1 MQEKYTA
8 GIKARRKLWLKVHL
22 YLGLIVG
29 MLFVLQGLTG
39 SINVFYRELD
49 EIIYPEL
56 EVSEPGQ
63 YHRPWDELL
72 AIVKVAYPSREGAWI
87 LLLPRYPNAMLSAL
101 NTEPTSQERLM
112 VYVNPYTGEIVS
124 SRHFGETFGTWV
136 YSLHGDLFLGQT
148 GSYIIGASGILFILS
163 LGSGLYLWWPKGKKI
178 KQAFSIKTSSGIARL
193 IFDIHRTFGIYSFVV
208 LFVLAF
214 SGVTMVFDFKPVVNL
229 FSSVRNGAPHGDGI
243 AIKSTKI
250 NGKLT
255 ISISEAVA
263 VANQVFPDAVLRRI
277 TTPDNEDGVY
287 IIRKYQA
294 EEANY
299 AWPSTVIWIDQYSGK
314 VLAYLNP
321 YEYTA
326 GETFLNVLFPLHSG
340 EALGLSGRI
349 LVFISGFAPLILYVT
364 GILRW
369 LQKHRAA
376 KLHQAKQSP
385 AYESC

>member
-1 MQEKYTA
+1 MMSKSSYQLLASVKT
-8 GIKARRKLWLKVHL
+8 RRKLWLKVHL

-29 MLFVLQGLTG
+29 VLFVLQGLTG

-56 EVSEPGQ
+56 KISNPGQ
-63 YHRPWDELL
+63 QFRSWEELL
-72 AIVKVAYPSREGAWI
+72 SIVKEAYPGREGAWI
-87 LLLPRYPNAMLSAL
+87 LRLPRYPTAMLNAW
-101 NTEPTSQERLM
+101 NTDPESKQRLM

-124 SRHFGETFGTWV
+124 SRNFGETFGTWF
-136 YSLHGDLFLGQT
+136 YILHSNLLLGRT
-148 GSYIIGASGILFILS
+148 GHFIILASGILFIIS

-178 KQAFSIKTSSGIARL
+178 KQAFSIKLNAGFARL
-193 IFDIHRTFGIYSFVV
+193 IFDIHRAFGIYSFMV

-214 SGVTMVFDFKPVVNL
+214 SGVSLAFDLKPVVSV
-229 FSSVRNGAPHGDGI
+229 FSSVRNGAPHGHGI
-243 AIKSTKI
+243 DVKSTKI
-250 NGKLT
+250 NGKQT
-255 ISISEAVA
+255 ISISEAVEI
-263 VANQVFPDAVLRRI
+263 ANQVFPDAVLRRI

-326 GETFLNVLFPLHSG
+326 GEIFLNVLFPLHSG
-340 EALGLSGRI
+340 EALGLLGRAVVFVSGFVPLI
-349 LVFISGFAPLILYVT
+349 LFISGIFH
-364 GILRW
+364 W
-369 LQKHRAA
+369 LHIRNYRRRRAR
-376 KLHQAKQSP
+376 
-385 AYESC
+385 